1 MTTEEYY
8 IGLKKD
14 RKSEEWRWIS
24 DNSKVNAT
32 RGELPWATYEPSGDG
47 NCAVMYKN
55 YRQDDGEFNDLN
67 CSYFYKK
74 PGHIC
79 EISGFAD
86 STGQE
91 GMLHKLFFFI

>member
-1 MTTEEYY
+1 MTTGEYY

-14 RKSEEWRWIS
+14 SRSGKWRWIS

-32 RGELPWATYEPSGDG
+32 KREFPWAKDEPNGDG
-47 NCAVMYKN
+47 KCAVMYKN
-55 YRQDDGEFNDLN
+55 YRQDDGEFNDLP
-67 CSYFYKK
+67 CFDKR
-74 PGHIC
+74 PAAGHIC

-91 GMLHKLFFFI
+91 GMLHRLSFFI

>member
-1 MTTEEYY
+1 MTAEEYY

-14 RKSEEWRWIS
+14 SKSREWRWIS

-32 RGELPWATYEPSGDG
+32 RGEFPWAKLQPSRDG
-47 NCAVMYKN
+47 KCAVMYKN
-55 YRQDDGEFNDLN
+55 YRQDHGEFNDLP
-67 CSYFYKK
+67 CGDKK
-74 PGHIC
+74 RGHIC

-91 GMLHKLFFFI
+91 GMLHKLSFFI